1 VVVLSADVD
10 HAIARPIPIWLRVLF
25 LINVVLLAPQGIGFF
40 SPANIPFPVAV
51 TPLNARFIGALYL
64 AAAVGMILS
73 ALGADLADLRIFLF
87 AFGVIS
93 VLVLIV
99 TFVYWGDFTAK
110 RIPLIWL
117 ATYIVDPIAATAAL
131 LTLRPLRPAR
141 LSLHRLSGPFLL
153 TGLVF
158 GVSGLVLLLAP
169 AIASLLW
176 PWKINALLAQ
186 VYGAFLLSFGGSA
199 VLAAWEAHPS
209 AVRPFVASTM
219 TLAALTIAA
228 SLIHLDRF
236 APGIASL
243 VWFVVFVLALVAF
256 VASLAV
262 VLRSK
267 GRLSLVVGAAD

>member
-1 VVVLSADVD
+1 
-10 HAIARPIPIWLRVLF
+10 
-25 LINVVLLAPQGIGFF
+25 
-40 SPANIPFPVAV
+40 
-51 TPLNARFIGALYL
+51 
-64 AAAVGMILS
+64 
-73 ALGADLADLRIFLF
+73 
-87 AFGVIS
+87 
-93 VLVLIV
+93 
-99 TFVYWGDFTAK
+99 
-110 RIPLIWL
+110 
-117 ATYIVDPIAATAAL
+117 
-131 LTLRPLRPAR
+131 
-141 LSLHRLSGPFLL
+141 
-153 TGLVF
+153 VF